1 MAVYK
6 PLSCCV
12 ALVALLVA
20 CVSFPASGTATPP
33 SPTLSMPTSRPP
45 VTLTPTKVATAT
57 AQPSPLATPTPIRY
71 TVRPGDTL
79 LGLAQQYR
87 VSMAAIQL
95 ANGLY
100 EMDMIR
106 AGQVLDIPAR
116 PRWEG
121 ESPYWMVHLVRRGET
136 LNGIAQTFGV
146 TTRDLLRVNAIADPG
161 QIAPGQPIVIPLDSL
176 QVAASPTPV
185 PTLTRVPPT
194 ASPSPRPATLTLL
207 PTLVPPTVPPT
218 VSEWPMMVVTLINQK
233 RAAHGLPLYSVAPEL
248 MRSAQAH
255 ANDCSARGW
264 CSHVGSDG
272 ADTKTREIR
281 AGYTP
286 TTWGENWMQTFD
298 PVKAV
303 EWWYNE
309 TPPNDPH
316 RRNLLH
322 TRYSEIGVG
331 IAPAGNGYY
340 FIADLGSR

>member
-1 MAVYK
+1 
-6 PLSCCV
+6 
-12 ALVALLVA
+12 LLVA
-20 CVSFPASGTATPP
+20 CVSFPVSGTATPAG
-33 SPTLSMPTSRPP
+33 PTLSMPTSRPP
-45 VTLTPTKVATAT
+45 VTLTPTKVAT

-95 ANGLY
+95 VNGLG
-100 EMDMIR
+100 ESDVLR
-106 AGQVLDIPAR
+106 AGQTLNVPS

-121 ESPYWMVHLVRRGET
+121 ESPYWIVHLVRRGET

-146 TTRDLLRVNAIADPG
+146 TTRDLLHINAIADPG
-161 QIAPGQPIVIPLDSL
+161 QIVPGQPIVIPLDSL
-176 QVAASPTPV
+176 QVAASPTPA

-194 ASPSPRPATLTLL
+194 ASPSPRPATSTLL

-286 TTWGENWMQTFD
+286 TAWGENWIQAFD

-316 RRNLLH
+316 RKNLLH